1 MKRREFFKS
10 ATIFTATAFS
20 TFAES
25 ASTANNSSDI
35 PSMNDQ
41 ITALSASALSL
52 AIREREIS
60 CYEVM
65 TAYLER
71 IHRFNPTYNAIVSLA
86 SDDTLFEEA
95 KAADKALSKGDY
107 WGWMHGMP
115 HAVKDLADV
124 RGFVSSS
131 GSPLFSGTV
140 AKKDSLPVERMRNV
154 GAIFIGK
161 TNTPEFGLGSQTY
174 NTVFGTTRNAYNPD
188 LCAGGSS
195 GGAAVGLAANMLPV
209 ADGSDM
215 MGSLRNPAGFNNV
228 IGFRPTKGRVPSAGQ
243 DAALFFNQ
251 LATDGPMGRN
261 VTDTINLLTTMA
273 GYDARE
279 PLSLRDPLPRAGS
292 FSPVP
297 LTNELRIGF
306 LGDYGGHLETE
317 QGLLDLCRG
326 ALRQLEK
333 HSVVIEDCSP
343 RFEPTRLWETWLT
356 LRHFA
361 FVDSQVL
368 LKNPAIKSQLKPE
381 LQWEIEGSLEM
392 TTARV
397 VAADKARSDWY
408 RALLALFENFDFLVL
423 PTAQVFPF
431 PAEMHWPAEI
441 NGKKMD
447 TYHRWMEIV
456 IGGTLAGLPVVNLP
470 AGFDEQGRPM
480 GIQVMGPA
488 GADTAVLEFALAY
501 ESATSF
507 LAQRPKLVTKL

>member
-1 MKRREFFKS
+1 MKRREFFKR
-10 ATIFTATAFS
+10 ATIVTTTAFS
-20 TFAES
+20 TLAVR
-25 ASTANNSSDI
+25 ASIANNSAET

-41 ITALSASALSL
+41 ITALSASALSR

-60 CYEVM
+60 CKEVM

-86 SDDTLFEEA
+86 NDDTLLEQA
-95 KAADKALSKGDY
+95 RAADKALSKGEY

-124 RGFVSSS
+124 RGFISSY
-131 GSPLFSGTV
+131 GSPLFSGTI
-140 AKKDSLPVERMRNV
+140 ATRDSLPVERIRNA

-174 NTVFGTTRNAYNPD
+174 NPVFGTTRNAYNPL

-195 GGAAVGLAANMLPV
+195 GGAAVGLAANLLPV

-228 IGFRPTKGRVPSAGQ
+228 IGFRPTKGRVPGADQ
-243 DAALFFNQ
+243 DAKLFFNQ

-261 VTDTINLLTTMA
+261 VTDTIKLLTTMA

-279 PLSLRDPLPRAGS
+279 PLSLRDSLPQAEAFLPAPL
-292 FSPVP
+292 
-297 LTNELRIGF
+297 NDQLRIGF
-306 LGDYGGHLETE
+306 LGDYGGHLRTE

-333 HSVVIEDCSP
+333 HGVVIEDCTP

-361 FVDSQVL
+361 FVDSQAL
-368 LKNPAIKSQLKPE
+368 LKNPSIKSQLKPE
-381 LQWEIEGSLEM
+381 LQWEIEGSLDM
-392 TTARV
+392 TAARV
-397 VAADKARSDWY
+397 VDADKARSDWY
-408 RALLALFENFDFLVL
+408 RALLALFEDFDFLVL

-431 PAEMHWPAEI
+431 AAATHWPTEI
-441 NGKKMD
+441 NGEKMD

-470 AGFDEQGRPM
+470 AGFDQQGRPM

-507 LAQRPKLVTKL
+507 LARRPKLVTKV